1 MSKATNN
8 RAHTHRNNQAIRVA
22 ITLIVLLFFA
32 LILGDNS
39 GSYLRTEKT
48 SATISAIKVVER
60 EGYSRFSG
68 QTKNITYV
76 VSLILA
82 DDTQFKFMLQQSPP
96 KVGTKVPVL
105 VDIYDDG
112 KNYYRY
118 SLMDWQL
125 LK

>member
-1 MSKATNN
+1 
-8 RAHTHRNNQAIRVA
+8 
-22 ITLIVLLFFA
+22 
-32 LILGDNS
+32 
-39 GSYLRTEKT
+39 
-48 SATISAIKVVER
+48 
-60 EGYSRFSG
+60 
-68 QTKNITYV
+68 
-76 VSLILA
+76 
-82 DDTQFKFMLQQSPP
+82 MLQQSPP

>member
-8 RAHTHRNNQAIRVA
+8 WVHTHRNNQAIRVA

-48 SATISAIKVVER
+48 PATISAIKVVER

>member
-8 RAHTHRNNQAIRVA
+8 WAHTHRNNQAIRVA

-39 GSYLRTEKT
+39 GSYLRT
-48 SATISAIKVVER
+48 ER

>member
-8 RAHTHRNNQAIRVA
+8 WAHTHRNNQAIRVA

-82 DDTQFKFMLQQSPP
+82 DGTQFKFMLQQSPP